1 MFAPITN
8 SQEHKLWI
16 STAKQKVICVKQET
30 QILWIR
36 RTCQRGVYDSNP
48 EPNPIEK
55 KTVNQT
61 MRQEQQKL
69 PQKRYRVELEESDKR
84 EDAMDSKWPC
94 GVLSP
99 VRLGPVHGPDFYAA
113 HNPAFLTDEIA
124 SSRQGRPS
132 HNSKVSNCG
141 QTLNS
146 TIGSLGFT
154 NSQENH
160 P

>member
-61 MRQEQQKL
+61 
-69 PQKRYRVELEESDKR
+69 
-84 EDAMDSKWPC
+84 
-94 GVLSP
+94 VLSP